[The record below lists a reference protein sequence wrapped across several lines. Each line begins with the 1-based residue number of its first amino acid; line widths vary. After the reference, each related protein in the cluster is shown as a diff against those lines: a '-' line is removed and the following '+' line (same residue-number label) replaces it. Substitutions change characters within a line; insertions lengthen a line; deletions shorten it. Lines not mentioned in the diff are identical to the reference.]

1 MKRIGNIYPILISDE
16 NLKMAIEE
24 VNRTHRWRPRHRPN
38 RTVVWVEQDP
48 DARVRELRQIIEN
61 GFTPAPA
68 ALKRRWDK
76 SAGKWRDIHEPK
88 LWPDQYIHHALIQ
101 AIQPVLMRGMDPF
114 CCGSI
119 RGRGIH
125 YGMKVLKKWNRN
137 DRKGT
142 KWCAELDIHHFY
154 DSLSPTVVMTRMR
167 DLIKDRRVL
176 DLVERVTRNGIQIG
190 AYCSQWFANTVL
202 QPLDHALRESGIQIK
217 HYLRY
222 MDNFT
227 LFASSKRA
235 LDRAIRVVNGWLLA
249 HGLTLKGNWQKF
261 PTADRLPTA
270 LGYRYGRDY
279 TLLRKRNLL
288 RLGRQLRSCYRKWR
302 QGAVIPLSL
311 AVGLLSRLGQL
322 RHCRSTKLYAR
333 MVKPLTQRRL
343 KAVARDW
350 WRKERTRWTISLA
363 AQPMMV

>member
-1 MKRIGNIYPILISDE
+1 MKRTGNIYPILISDE
-16 NLKMAIEE
+16 NLRLALEE
-24 VNRTHRWRPRHRPN
+24 VNRTHRWNPRHRPN
-38 RTVVWVEQDP
+38 RVVAWVESDVP
-48 DARVRELRQIIEN
+48 ARIRELRAIIEE
-61 GFTPAPA
+61 GFTPSPA

-88 LWPDQYIHHALIQ
+88 LWPDQYVHHALIQ
-101 AIQPVLMRGMDPF
+101 AIQPTLMRGMDPF

-125 YGMKVLKKWNRN
+125 ER
-137 DRKGT
+137 
-142 KWCAELDIHHFY
+142 I
-154 DSLSPTVVMTRMR
+154 TR
-167 DLIKDRRVL
+167 
-176 DLVERVTRNGIQIG
+176 EGIQIG

-202 QPLDHALRESGIQIK
+202 QPLDHALRESGLAVR

-227 LFASSKRA
+227 LFARSKRA
-235 LDRAIRVVNGWLLA
+235 LSRAIRLVDGWLRS

-261 PTADRLPTA
+261 PTADRLPSA
-270 LGYRYGRDY
+270 LGYRYGHGY

-302 QGAVIPLSL
+302 CGAAIPLSL

-322 RHCRSTKLYAR
+322 RHCRSTALYAR
-333 MVKPLTQRRL
+333 MVKPKTQRRL
-343 KAVARDW
+343 KAVVRAW
-350 WRKERTRWTISLA
+350 WRKERARWTTSLEA
-363 AQPMMV
+363 RPGTA

>member
-1 MKRIGNIYPILISDE
+1 
-16 NLKMAIEE
+16 
-24 VNRTHRWRPRHRPN
+24 
-38 RTVVWVEQDP
+38 
-48 DARVRELRQIIEN
+48 
-61 GFTPAPA
+61 
-68 ALKRRWDK
+68 
-76 SAGKWRDIHEPK
+76 
-88 LWPDQYIHHALIQ
+88 
-101 AIQPVLMRGMDPF
+101 MDPF

-125 YGMKVLKKWNRN
+125 YGMKALKKWNRN

-154 DSLSPTVVMTRMR
+154 DCLSPNVVLERMKE
-167 DLIKDRRVL
+167 LIKDRRVL
-176 DLVERVTRNGIQIG
+176 DLIERITREGIQIG

-202 QPLDHALRESGIQIK
+202 QPLDHALRESGLAVR

-227 LFASSKRA
+227 LFARSKRA
-235 LDRAIRVVNGWLLA
+235 LSRAIRLVDEWLRS

-261 PTADRLPTA
+261 PTADRLPSA
-270 LGYRYGRDY
+270 LGYRYGHGY

-302 QGAVIPLSL
+302 RGAAIPLSL

-322 RHCRSTKLYAR
+322 RHCRSTALYAR
-333 MVKPLTQRRL
+333 MVKPKTQRRL
-343 KAVARDW
+343 KAVVRAW
-350 WRKERTRWTISLA
+350 WRKERARWTTSLEA
-363 AQPMMV
+363 RPGTA